1 MGTWLRRPYLRASV
15 FTLWS
20 PRASLWTRESFSTYV
35 MLRLLRRGMLS
46 IAKLILS
53 ISFAKELLA
62 APMSKCPQILEFGSS
77 KEKKSTRY
85 ELPHINFIML
95 LLIEIEFF
103 SHIVLM
109 PLQSCPTKLSCKK
122 LNTSLAHYW
131 TVFLQKTSSIYS
143 LTFTWNITQK
153 ATFPFLL

>member
-1 MGTWLRRPYLRASV
+1 
-15 FTLWS
+15 
-20 PRASLWTRESFSTYV
+20 

-85 ELPHINFIML
+85 ELPHVNFIM

-109 PLQSCPTKLSCKK
+109 PLQSRPHQ
-122 LNTSLAHYW
+122 A
-131 TVFLQKTSSIYS
+131 FL
-143 LTFTWNITQK
+143 
-153 ATFPFLL
+153 

>member
-1 MGTWLRRPYLRASV
+1 MGIWLRKPYLRASV

-35 MLRLLRRGMLS
+35 MLRLLCRGILS

-77 KEKKSTRY
+77 KEKKSTIY
-85 ELPHINFIML
+85 ELPHVNFDYNRIFHL
-95 LLIEIEFF
+95 CSSHTFIATSPIELYYE
-103 SHIVLM
+103 
-109 PLQSCPTKLSCKK
+109 KLS
-122 LNTSLAHYW
+122 TSLAHYW
-131 TVFLQKTSSIYS
+131 AAALQRPSWTSS
-143 LTFTWNITQK
+143 LTFARNSI
-153 ATFPFLL
+153 ALESTFPFLF